1 MDKSTNISET
11 MDKISKRK
19 TKRSKKNR
27 RSWLI
32 RLGIGAVALYFIIT
46 CIRGL
51 FPGVVTYTALK
62 GSLEE
67 SLDTDG
73 YIFKQQYIESVPASG
88 YFECMVDE
96 GERVAQGQL
105 IGYIFSNAPTS
116 EQSENI
122 KDVVSQINRLEN
134 SEEEEI
140 YADNAEMVEQRISS
154 AIRDVPKTREQHDM
168 SLYADTREQIDDMVA
183 KKRGIQGEKTD
194 KETRLSELRT
204 RLSQLENEVGGTKT
218 EILAE
223 QPGVY
228 TSKIDG
234 LEDVLAIDKIGSVT
248 PGYLEDV
255 PSPTSNTSAYVETGQ
270 PLFKIVDNYGWYYVT
285 TLSEK
290 DAKDLTIDQSVRL
303 RFFDLSDY
311 TIYATI
317 KNISQP
323 EGGKVAVSMYTN
335 RYVDSIYSSNMVS
348 ADLVV
353 SSYEGIK
360 LPVKCLRVKDNQTGV
375 YVVRLGVARF
385 VPVTDL
391 GRNEDWVIVQAVTDT
406 NAEYKL
412 QIYDEVIV
420 DYKDVEDGKVVR

>member
-1 MDKSTNISET
+1 MDKSTDNSET
-11 MDKISKRK
+11 MDRISERK

-32 RLGIGAVALYFIIT
+32 KLGIGLVVLYFAVVF
-46 CIRGL
+46 IRGL
-51 FPGVVTYTALK
+51 LPSVVTYTALK
-62 GSLEE
+62 GNLEE
-67 SLDTDG
+67 SLDTEG
-73 YIFKQQYIESVPASG
+73 YIFKQQYIESVPTGG

-105 IGYIFSNAPTS
+105 VGYIFSNAPTN
-116 EQSENI
+116 EQSDKI
-122 KDVVSQINRLEN
+122 KDVVSQISRLEN
-134 SEEEEI
+134 SSEEEI
-140 YADNAEMVEQRISS
+140 YANNAEMVEQRISS
-154 AIRDVPKTREQHDM
+154 ALRDMSKTREVHDM
-168 SLYADTREQIDDMVA
+168 SAYAEIRERVDSMIA
-183 KKRGIQGEKTD
+183 KKRSIQGEKTD
-194 KETRLSELRT
+194 KETRLSDLKT

-234 LEDVLAIDKIGSVT
+234 LEDTLSMDKIGSVT
-248 PGYLEDV
+248 PGYLDGI
-255 PSPTSNTSAYVETGQ
+255 PKQKSSAPGYVEAGQ
-270 PLFKIVDNYGWYYVT
+270 PLFKIVDNYGWYYVAAIP
-285 TLSEK
+285 EK
-290 DAKDLTIDQSVRL
+290 EAKDLKIGQSVRL

-311 TIYATI
+311 TIYATV

-335 RYVDSIYSSNMVS
+335 RYVESIYSSNIVS

-353 SSYEGIK
+353 SAYEGIK

-391 GRNEDWVIVQAVTDT
+391 GRDEDWVIVRAVTDT
-406 NAEYKL
+406 AVEYKL

-420 DYKDVEDGKVVR
+420 DYKDIEDGKVVR